1 MEIQYRTA
9 ATEDLK
15 EICSLFNSAVDNMI
29 RNGIFQW
36 DEIYPT
42 ENDFRDDIAKS
53 QLYVGVI
60 EGRIAVVYV
69 INQDCDEQYTN
80 GNWKHVGEPYYVVHR
95 MCVHPA
101 FQNQGIAR
109 RTLLHIEE
117 QLAGWGIHG
126 IRLDAFS
133 ENPYALKL
141 YEHMG
146 YARVGYAD
154 WRKGR
159 FYLMEKYF

>member
-1 MEIQYRTA
+1 M
-9 ATEDLK
+9 
-15 EICSLFNSAVDNMI
+15 
-29 RNGIFQW
+29 
-36 DEIYPT
+36 
-42 ENDFRDDIAKS
+42 
-53 QLYVGVI
+53 
-60 EGRIAVVYV
+60 
-69 INQDCDEQYTN
+69 NQDCDEQYRN

-117 QLAGWGIHG
+117 QLAGWGIHA

-133 ENPYALKL
+133 ENPYALRL

-146 YARVGYAD
+146 YDKVGCAD

-159 FYLMEKYF
+159 FYLMEKYNGA